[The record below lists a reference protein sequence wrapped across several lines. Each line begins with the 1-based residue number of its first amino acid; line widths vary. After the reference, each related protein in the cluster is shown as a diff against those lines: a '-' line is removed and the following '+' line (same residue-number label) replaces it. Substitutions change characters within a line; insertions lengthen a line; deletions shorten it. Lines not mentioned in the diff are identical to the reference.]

1 MSYNQVKNLEPT
13 EFKRLCGVTPAT
25 FEQMVKVVA
34 AEKVL
39 AKKSGRPSKL
49 SIEDQVLM
57 TLEYWR
63 EYRTHFHIGISWG
76 LDETNVLRNIRKV
89 ENILINSGLF
99 NVRGKKKVRELE
111 ADIEVLVVDVTEHEV
126 ERPKKNRQDI
136 TVASKNV
143 IR

>member
-1 MSYNQVKNLEPT
+1 MSYKQAKNLEPV

-25 FEQMVKVVA
+25 FKQMVQVVA
-34 AEKVL
+34 AEKKL

-63 EYRTHFHIGISWG
+63 EYRTQFHIGVSWG

-89 ENILINSGLF
+89 ENILIKSGLF
-99 NVRGKKKVRELE
+99 NVNPVQDENLSFLISSQSRHVIAK
-111 ADIEVLVVDVTEHEV
+111 ALVVKHGLD
-126 ERPKKNRQDI
+126 RPEEKLQ
-136 TVASKNV
+136 VSC
-143 IR
+143 

>member
-1 MSYNQVKNLEPT
+1 VSYNQVKNLEPT
-13 EFKRLCGVTPAT
+13 EFKRLCGVTPET

-39 AKKSGRPSKL
+39 AKKSGRPNKL

-63 EYRTHFHIGISWG
+63 EYRTHFHIGVSWG

-89 ENILINSGLF
+89 ENILIRSGLF
-99 NVRGKKKVRELE
+99 NVEGKKKVQSLDSE
-111 ADIEVLVVDVTEHEV
+111 AEVLVVDVAEHEV
-126 ERPKKNRQDI
+126 ERPKKNRRDI
-136 TVASKNV
+136 TAASKNV
-143 IR
+143 IQ